1 MARSIVVEQGGK
13 TSSFGFRK
21 IDRTKLYG
29 QRRRIHLDPAG
40 EPCAR
45 ASLTDDGA
53 LLLRLGMTAQGYFD
67 GDGHWIP
74 YSELQGLGDDGEP
87 LEKVPSTLGES
98 VELEGPVDP
107 QELLDQRNQSV
118 YALDPEDFDDALRE
132 SLLAGDVYRLPF
144 NYRAGW
150 MMGHAFLVANP
161 EGDVFALMG
170 SHAPPAWCEPTR
182 LPEVEDDE
190 DDLDDELDFEMF

>member
-1 MARSIVVEQGGK
+1 MARTIVVETGGN

-21 IDRTKLYG
+21 IDRSKLYG

-67 GDGHWIP
+67 GDGQWIP
-74 YSELQGLGDDGEP
+74 YGELRGFDADGQP
-87 LEKVPSTLGES
+87 LERQPSTLGEP
-98 VELEGPVDP
+98 VELEGPVDA
-107 QELLDQRNQSV
+107 QLLLDQRTQSV
-118 YALDPEDFDDALRE
+118 YALDPQELDDALRD

-150 MMGHAFLVANP
+150 KMGHAFLVANP
-161 EGDVFALMG
+161 EGAVFALMG
-170 SHAPPAWCEPTR
+170 DPAPPDWCEPSR
-182 LPEVEDDE
+182 LPEVQDDG